1 MMNAKFL
8 NPIPGMSLIFLWLAY
23 ALLGWHLSANHI
35 VWLVGA
41 FVTIV
46 VLAVIRQSISWVES
60 LMNVR
65 SQLLSFILVLSVSI
79 CLIASWSILFD
90 LFLLPLTTT
99 ILADLEMRV
108 SGFSPLDSF
117 LVLTILAAFGL
128 AVGETIDI
136 LFLPSLRY

>member
-1 MMNAKFL
+1 MYTQFL
-8 NPIPGMSLIFLWLAY
+8 NRIPGMSLIFLWLAY

-46 VLAVIRQSISWVES
+46 VLAVIRKSIFWVES
-60 LMNVR
+60 LINVK
-65 SQLLSFILVLSVSI
+65 SQLLSLILVLSASI
-79 CLIASWSILFD
+79 GLIATWSILFE
-90 LFLLPLTTT
+90 LFLLPLATTV
-99 ILADLEMRV
+99 LADLEMRI
-108 SGFSPLDSF
+108 SGFSPIDSF

>member
-1 MMNAKFL
+1 MYTTFL
-8 NPIPGMSLIFLWLAY
+8 NRIPGMSLIFLWLAY

-46 VLAVIRQSISWVES
+46 VLAVIRKSIFWIES
-60 LMNVR
+60 LMNVK
-65 SQLLSFILVLSVSI
+65 SQIVSMILVLSAAI
-79 CLIASWSILFD
+79 GLIATWSILFE
-90 LFLLPLTTT
+90 LFLLPLATTV
-99 ILADLEMRV
+99 LADLEMRI

>member
-1 MMNAKFL
+1 
-8 NPIPGMSLIFLWLAY
+8 MSLIFLWLAY

-46 VLAVIRQSISWVES
+46 VLAVIRKSIFWVES
-60 LMNVR
+60 LINVK
-65 SQLLSFILVLSVSI
+65 SQLLSLILVLSAAI
-79 CLIASWSILFD
+79 GLIATWSILFE
-90 LFLLPLTTT
+90 LFLLPLATTV
-99 ILADLEMRV
+99 LADLEMRI
-108 SGFSPLDSF
+108 SGFSPIDSF

>member
-23 ALLGWHLSANHI
+23 ALLGWHLSAHHI

-46 VLAVIRQSISWVES
+46 VLAVIRKSISWVES

-65 SQLLSFILVLSVSI
+65 SQLLSLILVLSVSI
-79 CLIASWSILFD
+79 GLIASWSILFE
-90 LFLLPLTTT
+90 LFLLPLATTV
-99 ILADLEMRV
+99 LADLEMRV

-117 LVLTILAAFGL
+117 LVLTILAALGL

>member
-1 MMNAKFL
+1 MNTKFL
-8 NPIPGMSLIFLWLAY
+8 NPIPGISLIFLWLAY
-23 ALLGWHLSANHI
+23 ALLGWHLSAHHI
-35 VWLVGA
+35 FWFVGA

-46 VLAVIRQSISWVES
+46 VLAVIRKSISWVES

-65 SQLLSFILVLSVSI
+65 SQLLSLILVLSASI
-79 CLIASWSILFD
+79 GLIASWSIIFE
-90 LFLLPLTTT
+90 LFLLPLTATV
-99 ILADLEMRV
+99 LADLEMRI

>member
-1 MMNAKFL
+1 MYTTFL
-8 NPIPGMSLIFLWLAY
+8 NRIPGMSLIFLWLAY

-46 VLAVIRQSISWVES
+46 VLAVIRKSIFWIES
-60 LMNVR
+60 LMNVK
-65 SQLLSFILVLSVSI
+65 SQIVSMILVLSAAI
-79 CLIASWSILFD
+79 GLIATWSILFE
-90 LFLLPLTTT
+90 LFLLPLATTV
-99 ILADLEMRV
+99 LADLEMRI
-108 SGFSPLDSF
+108 SGFRPLDSF